1 MSTTNDA
8 PQPGPGETE
17 VALPYWRLSGF
28 YFFYFALLGGMYPYW
43 PLYLQHLGFTP
54 ERIGLLLAVPM
65 ITKLIAPNLWAWL
78 GDVTGRR
85 LAILRLGSFLGLFC
99 FLGITIN
106 QSFYWLALVIAGY
119 SFFWNA
125 ILPQYEV
132 ITLGFLKD
140 KPERYSLVRVW
151 GSIGFILAVVGGGY
165 YFEYIS
171 IQLFPWVGIGLLACI
186 FISSLLI
193 PQPSVGV
200 REHKRQS
207 LWQVVRQP
215 TVIAFLIA
223 GTLLQM
229 AHGAYYSFFSI
240 YLEEM
245 GFSRS
250 AIGYLWSIGVVA
262 EVFIFMVMHTLLV
275 KVGVRLVLIASLLLA
290 ALRWYMIGNGGDWLW
305 VLILAQCLHAF
316 SFGTFHAASIESI
329 RRLFQGGTQAGGQ
342 ALYGAISFG
351 IGGAGGSY
359 LAGHFWHYGATQI
372 FNVASGLCLLGGL
385 VAWYGFRD
393 ARLQR

>member
-1 MSTTNDA
+1 
-8 PQPGPGETE
+8 
-17 VALPYWRLSGF
+17 
-28 YFFYFALLGGMYPYW
+28 MYPYW

-85 LAILRLGSFLGLFC
+85 LAILRLGSFLGLLC

-106 QSFYWLALVIAGY
+106 QSFYWLAIVIGGY

-151 GSIGFILAVVGGGY
+151 GSVGFILAVLGGGY
-165 YFEYIS
+165 YFEHLS
-171 IQLFPWVGIGLLACI
+171 IELFPWVGIGLLACI

-193 PQPSVGV
+193 PQSSEEV
-200 REHKRQS
+200 REHKRES
-207 LWQVVRQP
+207 LWRIVRQP

-240 YLEEM
+240 YLEEL
-245 GFSRS
+245 GFSRT
-250 AIGYLWSIGVVA
+250 AIGFLWSIGVVA
-262 EVFIFMVMHTLLV
+262 EVFIFMVMHTLLL
-275 KVGVRLVLIASLLLA
+275 KLGVRFVLIASLLLA
-290 ALRWYMIGNGGDWLW
+290 SLRWYMIGNGSEWLW
-305 VLILAQCLHAF
+305 LLILAQCLHAF
-316 SFGTFHAASIESI
+316 TFGTFHAASIESI
-329 RRLFQGGTQAGGQ
+329 RRLFKGGTQAGGQ

-351 IGGAGGSY
+351 IGGASGSY
-359 LAGHFWHYGATQI
+359 LAGHFWEQGATQI
-372 FNVASGLCLLGGL
+372 FNVASGLCLLAAL

-393 ARLQR
+393 PRLHRSVSDV